1 MLAASPLARHVVGI
15 ADLGCRLYLDL
26 RPLSLWLLALITQ
39 LLKSA
44 GTPWSSL
51 SRLQGSME
59 FYRLTVA
66 VEIWFLLLAQ
76 E

>member
-15 ADLGCRLYLDL
+15 AGLGCRLYLDL
-26 RPLSLWLLALITQ
+26 RPLLLLPLALIIQ

-51 SRLQGSME
+51 ARLQGSME
-59 FYRLTVA
+59 FYRLRVA

-76 E
+76 G